1 MQKKIE
7 AHPRTDCS
15 EHGIEKPTKN
25 TKTEEK
31 GDGKKDLG
39 GCRPRD
45 DLHATWRV
53 VASKMSGGA
62 AT

>member
-1 MQKKIE
+1 M
-7 AHPRTDCS
+7 
-15 EHGIEKPTKN
+15 
-25 TKTEEK
+25 EEK

-53 VASKMSGGA
+53 VASKMSGGCFLFRHFPKA
-62 AT
+62 ILSYLQFNTRDITKRDFI